1 MQLSMKNT
9 LLVAWLLGVQLT
21 AFAQYTFF
29 TPEGSFAIEASLENT
44 DMVRLPMYRNEITS
58 LSVMGDYII
67 GGTSASGGRSPFVFT
82 ASLEER
88 KMTEIL
94 DLEGVVEGQQ
104 RIRSGFVKGDKGQL
118 FAGTMPQNTKSSGH
132 LISVSLNKKKKLVV
146 EDFGVPVIG
155 EGIYALT
162 GDPTNRVL
170 YGLTYPSGYFFTF
183 EISSKK
189 STVYKGLAPSEK
201 VRFSLE
207 DHFSI
212 TAEDYLSRA
221 LIADD
226 NGLVYGSLPYGILFY
241 FDPKSE
247 SLVKTEEEL
256 PEVWGR
262 RSLGQIHCWLKT
274 SNGEIYGANRADG
287 QLFKLNTATK
297 KIKNLGKPIMMT
309 GLAGL
314 AEGADGK
321 IYGIAGGYP
330 GYGHLFSY
338 DEEDG
343 FVDYGNPQFDM
354 VEPGIEQ
361 GIAWRG
367 YQMETITASEDG
379 KYIVIGEA
387 EALSQLMVFPVK

>member
-1 MQLSMKNT
+1 MQIRMKN
-9 LLVAWLLGVQLT
+9 LLLAVVLFGTHLT
-21 AFAQYTFF
+21 AYSQYTFF

-44 DMVRLPMYRNEITS
+44 DMVRLPIYRNEITS
-58 LSVMGDYII
+58 LSVVGDYII
-67 GGTSASGGRSPFVFT
+67 GGTSASEGLSPFVFT

-88 KMTEIL
+88 KMTEIF
-94 DLEGVVEGQQ
+94 DLSGVVDGQQ
-104 RIRSGFVKGDKGQL
+104 RIRSGFVKDEKGKL
-118 FAGTMPQNTKSSGH
+118 FAGTMPQNMESSGH
-132 LISVSLNKKKKLVV
+132 LISVSLDKKKKIVV

-162 GDPTNRVL
+162 SDPTNRVL
-170 YGLTYPSGYFFTF
+170 YGLTYPSGYFFSF
-183 EISSKK
+183 DISTRKAE
-189 STVYKGLAPSEK
+189 VYKDLAPSEK

-207 DHFSI
+207 DHFSV

-241 FDPKSE
+241 FDPKTK
-247 SLVKTEEEL
+247 SLVETEEEL

-274 SNGEIYGANRADG
+274 SDGEIYGANRADG

-297 KIKNLGKPIMMT
+297 KIKNLGKPIMMS

-321 IYGIAGGYP
+321 IYGVAGGYP

-338 DEEDG
+338 DEEEG
-343 FVDYGNPQFDM
+343 FVDYGNPQFNM

-387 EALSQLMVFPVK
+387 EALSQLMVFQVK

>member
-1 MQLSMKNT
+1 M
-9 LLVAWLLGVQLT
+9 VWLLGAQLT
-21 AFAQYTFF
+21 SYAQYTFF

-44 DMVRLPMYRNEITS
+44 DMVRLPIYRNEITS
-58 LSVMGDYII
+58 LSVIGDYIV
-67 GGTSASGGRSPFVFT
+67 GGTSAIEGKSPFVFT
-82 ASLEER
+82 ASLESR
-88 KMTEIL
+88 KMTEIK
-94 DLEGVVEGQQ
+94 DLEGIVEGQQ
-104 RIRSGFVKGDKGQL
+104 RIRSGFVKSDKGQL
-118 FAGTMPQNTKSSGH
+118 FAGTMPQSSSTSGH
-132 LISVSLNKKKKLVV
+132 LISVSLDKKKNLVV
-146 EDFGVPVIG
+146 KDFGTPVIG

-162 GDPTNRVL
+162 SDPTNRVL
-170 YGLTYPSGYFFTF
+170 YGLTYPSGYFFSF
-183 EISSKK
+183 DISTKK
-189 STVYKGLAPSEK
+189 SEVYKDLAPSGK

-207 DHFSI
+207 DHFSV

-226 NGLVYGSLPYGILFY
+226 NGLVYGSLPYGVLFY
-241 FDPKSE
+241 FDPKTK

-262 RSLGQIHCWLKT
+262 RSLGQIHCWVKT
-274 SNGEIYGANRADG
+274 SKGEIYGANRADG
-287 QLFKLNTATK
+287 QLFKLNAATQ

-314 AEGADGK
+314 AEGGDGK

-338 DEEDG
+338 DDEDG

-367 YQMETITASEDG
+367 YQMETIAASEDG
-379 KYIVIGEA
+379 KYIIIGEA

>member
-1 MQLSMKNT
+1 MQITMKN
-9 LLVAWLLGVQLT
+9 LLLAVALFGAHLT
-21 AFAQYTFF
+21 TYSQYTFF

-44 DMVRLPMYRNEITS
+44 DMVRLPIYRNEITS
-58 LSVMGDYII
+58 LSVVGDYII
-67 GGTSASGGRSPFVFT
+67 GGTSASEGLSPFVFT
-82 ASLEER
+82 ASLESR
-88 KMTEIL
+88 KMTEIK
-94 DLEGVVEGQQ
+94 DLEGIVEGQQ
-104 RIRSGFVKGDKGQL
+104 RIRSGFVKDDKGQL
-118 FAGTMPQNTKSSGH
+118 FAGTMPQKAESSGH
-132 LISVSLNKKKKLVV
+132 LIKVSLNKKKKLVV

-155 EGIYALT
+155 EGIFALT
-162 GDPTNRVL
+162 SDPTNRVL
-170 YGLTYPSGYFFTF
+170 YGLTYPSGYFFSFDISTKKT
-183 EISSKK
+183 EI
-189 STVYKGLAPSEK
+189 YKDLAPSEK

-221 LIADD
+221 LIADE

-241 FDPKSE
+241 FDPKAKT
-247 SLVKTEEEL
+247 LVETEEEL

-274 SNGEIYGANRADG
+274 SSGEIYGANRADG

-338 DEEDG
+338 DESEG

>member
-1 MQLSMKNT
+1 M
-9 LLVAWLLGVQLT
+9 VWLLGAQLT
-21 AFAQYTFF
+21 SYAQYTFF

-44 DMVRLPMYRNEITS
+44 DMVRLPIYRNEITS
-58 LSVMGDYII
+58 LSVIGDYIV
-67 GGTSASGGRSPFVFT
+67 GGTSAIEGQSPFVFT
-82 ASLEER
+82 ASLESR
-88 KMTEIL
+88 KMTEIK
-94 DLEGVVEGQQ
+94 DLEGIVEGQQ
-104 RIRSGFVKGDKGQL
+104 RIRSGFVKSDKGQL
-118 FAGTMPQNTKSSGH
+118 FAGTMPQSSSTSGH
-132 LISVSLNKKKKLVV
+132 LISVSLDKKKKLVV
-146 EDFGVPVIG
+146 KDFGTPVIG

-162 GDPTNRVL
+162 SDPTNRVL
-170 YGLTYPSGYFFTF
+170 YGLTYPSGYFFSF
-183 EISSKK
+183 DISTKK
-189 STVYKGLAPSEK
+189 SEVYKDLAPSGK

-207 DHFSI
+207 DHFSV
-212 TAEDYLSRA
+212 TADDYLSRA

-226 NGLVYGSLPYGILFY
+226 NGLVYGSLPYGVLFY
-241 FDPKSE
+241 FDPKTK

-274 SNGEIYGANRADG
+274 SKGEIYGANRADG
-287 QLFKLNTATK
+287 QLFKLNTATQ

-314 AEGADGK
+314 AEGGDGK

-367 YQMETITASEDG
+367 YQMETIAASEDG
-379 KYIVIGEA
+379 KYIIIGEA

>member
-1 MQLSMKNT
+1 MQTSIKNT
-9 LLVAWLLGVQLT
+9 LLVWLLGAQLT
-21 AFAQYTFF
+21 SYAQYTFF

-44 DMVRLPMYRNEITS
+44 DMVRLPIYRNEITS
-58 LSVMGDYII
+58 LSVIGDYIV
-67 GGTSASGGRSPFVFT
+67 GGTSAIEGKSPFVFT
-82 ASLEER
+82 ASLESR
-88 KMTEIL
+88 KMTEIK
-94 DLEGVVEGQQ
+94 DLEGIVEGQQ
-104 RIRSGFVKGDKGQL
+104 RIRSGFVKSDKGQL
-118 FAGTMPQNTKSSGH
+118 FAGTMPQSSSTSGH
-132 LISVSLNKKKKLVV
+132 LISVSLDKKKNLVV
-146 EDFGVPVIG
+146 KDFGTPVIG

-162 GDPTNRVL
+162 SDPTNRVL
-170 YGLTYPSGYFFTF
+170 YGLTYPSGYFFSF
-183 EISSKK
+183 DISTKK
-189 STVYKGLAPSEK
+189 SEVYKDLAPSGK

-207 DHFSI
+207 DHFSV

-226 NGLVYGSLPYGILFY
+226 NGLVYGSLPYGVLFY
-241 FDPKSE
+241 FDPKTK

-262 RSLGQIHCWLKT
+262 RSLGQIHCWVKT
-274 SNGEIYGANRADG
+274 SKGEIYGANRADG
-287 QLFKLNTATK
+287 QLFKLNAATQ

-314 AEGADGK
+314 AEGGDGK

-338 DEEDG
+338 DDEDG

-367 YQMETITASEDG
+367 YQMETIAASEDG
-379 KYIVIGEA
+379 KYIIIGEA